1 MTGVPALAAAGA
13 AAGEGGSAVL
23 VGEGGAAA
31 LATAA
36 ELLSGPVG
44 WAILGGTA
52 VVGAAVAAASI
63 YNAHSKAQ
71 ANLKPADTAQPCHDC
86 GDRPDCFTPPDRKDP
101 EKLKEFRRQLKGQ
114 QDGINKMSP
123 QDVIDG
129 IKKYKAGGREAF
141 PGEEGMRRTFRDQAK
156 KAALRAARRNGLSKA
171 EAEQAARD
179 AMAGKGRRSI
189 ILISRQV
196 VYQSQRTSVTR
207 ASTLRSGLSGQNQ
220 SQGANRHVPTNCCS
234 PPRRPR
240 NADWIK
246 WMSL

>member
-36 ELLSGPVG
+36 DLLSGPVG

-141 PGEEGMRRTFRDQAK
+141 PGEADMRKTFRDQAK

-179 AMAGKGRRSI
+179 ALAGKAALHNPDLTAGGLPEPTDLGDASINSSIGSQWAKPKPGSKSSRSDQ
-189 ILISRQV
+189 L
-196 VYQSQRTSVTR
+196 
-207 ASTLRSGLSGQNQ
+207 L
-220 SQGANRHVPTNCCS
+220 
-234 PPRRPR
+234 
-240 NADWIK
+240 
-246 WMSL
+246 